1 MANPTAVDSNVLIYL
16 HDKFDTRK
24 RTIAENILADAPK
37 ISSQVVSEYIN
48 VTRRLLDLPKPTI
61 LRQCAAL
68 FEHCELII
76 VNPNTLVA
84 AANLIDKHGFQIFD
98 SIIVAAALEANCSVL
113 YSEDMQN
120 GFTIN
125 NMTIVNPFL

>member
-1 MANPTAVDSNVLIYL
+1 MANPTAVDTNVLIYL
-16 HDKFDTRK
+16 YDRSDIRK
-24 RTIAENILADAPK
+24 RKIAEDILAEAPK

-48 VTRRLLDLPKPTI
+48 VTRKLLNLPKPAI

-68 FEHCELII
+68 LEHCELII
-76 VNPNTLVA
+76 VNPNTLIA

-98 SIIVAAALEANCSVL
+98 AIIVAAALEANCSVL
-113 YSEDMQN
+113 YSEDMQH